1 MAEAGSLL
9 PEALRHMELQR
20 QLEDQDYFCG
30 GGISGDGLSWESA
43 HASGGSADAGI
54 AAASLVQNAVIISVY
69 PLDAVDDDAASAAAS
84 NDTNTKEAMRRVA
97 TLGHIINDIV
107 LPDLR
112 TETFRYPWHLGGDG
126 LAFGAEC
133 RSHDSSDGTV
143 VPHLRAVLRYGH
155 SIADEWCAVAVMYH
169 MMHVLKTQHNTR
181 VAVEMIDADDGQFLL
196 IEAADALPDWVD
208 ELGVDG
214 MRHRVWLL
222 DGSVRLLPPSERG
235 KNDGGMSQVAALHS
249 LQSSPSNG
257 ATVAP
262 SAVQDMIMTKIQPF
276 LDALQSRNSRAMA
289 IPSAISDHMHRAAM
303 VLPLDVAVLI
313 RNQPHIIPAAVHAF
327 CRNEGQKKSGPETQS
342 QARRDANDSGNNI
355 SGATNGPDVAFER
368 LVTVVV
374 TLSRTTYAVLLTGEG
389 LIPPPFPVPKKYR
402 SVELNRMRRRL
413 KNDALTHRFRHA
425 LEGGV
430 RLTIGLKHLL
440 VGQSSPVSRVGAIR
454 DGSNTHQELTI
465 GDKEQRVCLHWSRLG
480 NELGLGGEWIS
491 ETWLEGP
498 NGTSDDKSYIDA
510 FLKCPTYRPEMTR
523 GGLWPLSH
531 PRKTAQEV
539 ARELF
544 RSALRSGA
552 TAADFPMT
560 REDEVD
566 GDKWIDLDSPNSA
579 EELMKEIASANG
591 KRENRVPTSEPDGH
605 QIQDMLGG
613 LQSFLNTNSDFDGV
627 RRAKE
632 TTIQVRC
639 DKSILDKE
647 IKINPH
653 EFIGRIHRSLKA
665 ATSTSSYRKGG
676 VDASKDEMR
685 TLFYADDYRM
695 DNDGGSDS
703 QSDDDGGVNTGE
715 RGDRHSTETLQGAM
729 VSQHYD
735 WSIEARTAMSN
746 NMNLLTAVIVLSSS
760 PKQAAMD
767 LELRSTKVERNGED
781 AFDIIGDERGGPATD
796 DDLSTDITAVSNI
809 LKSLDAQAGASGP
822 VSNVLGDLGLNPSI
836 I

>member
-1 MAEAGSLL
+1 MRRQAAQQNPDIETSAHTCTKYIIKSAIGPLHASAHQPTNRNMAEAGSLL

-30 GGISGDGLSWESA
+30 GGISGSA
-43 HASGGSADAGI
+43 GAG
-54 AAASLVQNAVIISVY
+54 AASLVQNAVIISVY

-84 NDTNTKEAMRRVA
+84 NGTTAKEAMRRVA
-97 TLGHIINDIV
+97 ALGHIINDIV
-107 LPDLR
+107 LPNLR
-112 TETFRYPWHLGGDG
+112 TETFSYPWHMGGDG

-169 MMHVLKTQHNTR
+169 LMHVLKTQHNTR
-181 VAVEMIDADDGQFLL
+181 VAVEIFDADDGQFLL

-214 MRHRVWLL
+214 MLHRAWLL
-222 DGSVRLLPPSERG
+222 DGSMRLLPPSEKG

-249 LQSSPSNG
+249 LQSSPCS

-262 SAVQDMIMTKIQPF
+262 SAVQDMIMAKIQPF
-276 LDALQSRNSRAMA
+276 LDALQPGNSRAVA
-289 IPSAISDHMHRAAM
+289 VPSAISDHMHRAAM
-303 VLPLDVAVLI
+303 VLPLNVAVLI

-327 CRNEGQKKSGPETQS
+327 CRNEGQKKSGPETRS
-342 QARRDANDSGNNI
+342 QARRDANESENNI

-368 LVTVVV
+368 LVTTVV

-389 LIPPPFPVPKKYR
+389 LIPPPFPVPKEYR

-413 KNDALTHRFRHA
+413 KNDALTDRFRHA

-430 RLTIGLKHLL
+430 RLTRGLEHLL
-440 VGQSSPVSRVGAIR
+440 VGQSSPVSRAGATR

-480 NELGLGGEWIS
+480 NELGLGGEWIR
-491 ETWLEGP
+491 EAWLEGP
-498 NGTSDDKSYIDA
+498 NGTSDGKSYIDV

-531 PRKTAQEV
+531 PGKTAQEV

-579 EELMKEIASANG
+579 EVLMKEIASAHG

-653 EFIGRIHRSLKA
+653 KFIGRIHRSLKA
-665 ATSTSSYRKGG
+665 ATSTSSHRKGG
-676 VDASKDEMR
+676 ADASKDEMKM
-685 TLFYADDYRM
+685 LFYADDYRI
-695 DNDGGSDS
+695 DNDDESDS
-703 QSDDDGGVNTGE
+703 QSDDDGGVNTSE
-715 RGDRHSTETLQGAM
+715 RGGRHRTETLQGAM
-729 VSQHYD
+729 VSQVN
-735 WSIEARTAMSN
+735 T
-746 NMNLLTAVIVLSSS
+746 T
-760 PKQAAMD
+760 
-767 LELRSTKVERNGED
+767 
-781 AFDIIGDERGGPATD
+781 IGR
-796 DDLSTDITAVSNI
+796 
-809 LKSLDAQAGASGP
+809 
-822 VSNVLGDLGLNPSI
+822 
-836 I
+836 